1 MYLAWGF
8 RTAEGDVKA
17 ELTNR
22 SGPDFYSGHD
32 EKIRGGKGR
41 RHHFISVCLA
51 QVTMLLS
58 EG

>member
-1 MYLAWGF
+1 MAWRF

-32 EKIRGGKGR
+32 EKTRGGKGW
-41 RHHFISVCLA
+41 RHHFISGNHAAVRGLN
-51 QVTMLLS
+51 S
-58 EG
+58 